1 MFDLFRLKPI
11 YRYTFKGRLTQRY
24 EKVLPGI
31 DIFVCTANPIIE
43 PPTIYMVINTV
54 LSVMAY
60 DYLPKKLGVYLS
72 DDGGSCLTFY
82 ALLEVSQFSK
92 IWLPFCKK
100 FKVEPRCPEAYFTS
114 TPEPHHDDPLMVEEW
129 SSIKKLYEDMRN
141 RIESTMKVGQ
151 ISEEIRKQHKGFG
164 EWDLVSDPRNHQTI
178 LQVLLTVFYAL
189 QAYPIILI

>member
-1 MFDLFRLKPI
+1 
-11 YRYTFKGRLTQRY
+11 
-24 EKVLPGI
+24 
-31 DIFVCTANPIIE
+31 
-43 PPTIYMVINTV
+43 MVINTV

-189 QAYPIILI
+189 QAWECIDEMLVAEIVDILLDVAVYIETYSLKGVTVLGSFAE

>member
-1 MFDLFRLKPI
+1 M
-11 YRYTFKGRLTQRY
+11 
-24 EKVLPGI
+24 
-31 DIFVCTANPIIE
+31 CTANPIIE

-129 SSIKKLYEDMRN
+129 SSIKVKFAYFIFM
-141 RIESTMKVGQ
+141 SSF
-151 ISEEIRKQHKGFG
+151 ISVCCSSCNNGKMDDFLFFFKQSPELSLK
-164 EWDLVSDPRNHQTI
+164 E
-178 LQVLLTVFYAL
+178 
-189 QAYPIILI
+189 

>member
-1 MFDLFRLKPI
+1 M
-11 YRYTFKGRLTQRY
+11 
-24 EKVLPGI
+24 
-31 DIFVCTANPIIE
+31 CTTNPIIE

-60 DYLPKKLGVYLS
+60 DYLPEKLGVYLS

-114 TPEPHHDDPLMVEEW
+114 TPEPHHDDPLMAEEW
-129 SSIKKLYEDMRN
+129 SSIKIKFAYFIFM
-141 RIESTMKVGQ
+141 SSF
-151 ISEEIRKQHKGFG
+151 ISVCCSSCNNGKMDDILFFFKQSPELSLK
-164 EWDLVSDPRNHQTI
+164 E
-178 LQVLLTVFYAL
+178 
-189 QAYPIILI
+189 